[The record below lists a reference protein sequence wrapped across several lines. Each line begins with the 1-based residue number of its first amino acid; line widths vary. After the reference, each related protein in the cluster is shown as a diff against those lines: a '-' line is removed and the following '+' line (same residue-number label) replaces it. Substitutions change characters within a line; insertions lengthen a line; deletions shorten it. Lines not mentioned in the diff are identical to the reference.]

1 MLTKYIIKWVKTNN
15 NVIYDLGMSLHLQHV
30 YLLYKLDIEFIPK
43 ASSMRFG
50 TIFQKLQFAQYC
62 AMNEL
67 KAGGSGRG
75 KH

>member
-1 MLTKYIIKWVKTNN
+1 
-15 NVIYDLGMSLHLQHV
+15 MSLRTSHV
-30 YLLYKLDIEFIPK
+30 HLLYKLDIEFITK

-50 TIFQKLQFAQYC
+50 TIFQKLQFAKYC
-62 AMNEL
+62 AMNEF